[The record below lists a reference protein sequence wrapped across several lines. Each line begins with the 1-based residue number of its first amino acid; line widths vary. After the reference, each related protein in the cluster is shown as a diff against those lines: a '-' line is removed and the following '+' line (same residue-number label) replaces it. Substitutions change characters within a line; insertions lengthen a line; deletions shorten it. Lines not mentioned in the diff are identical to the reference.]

1 MNKADL
7 VDYYGSLSKAAKAT
21 GRTKGAASTWP
32 DPPPFEIQC
41 TFEVLTG
48 GELKADR
55 RNPRFRGNTIGIRK
69 HFLRLKEID
78 AAEYERKAVDAR
90 MFKDALKT
98 NY

>member
-1 MNKADL
+1 MTKADL
-7 VDYYGSLSKAAKAT
+7 IEYYGSLKKAAEAT
-21 GRTKGAASTWP
+21 GRSKGAASIWP
-32 DPPPFEIQC
+32 DPPAFEIQC

-48 GELKADR
+48 GALKADR

-69 HFLRLKEID
+69 HFQRLMD
-78 AAEYERKAVDAR
+78 AAEYEKKAVDAR